1 MRSRFLFFVTV
12 IFLVASCK
20 KNNDAMV
27 TPPPPPVTPVDSSGT
42 LKSASSFPI
51 GMAID
56 YTLFKNNL
64 AYRNIVATE
73 ADQVTFGYQ
82 MKHGAIVRDDGSF
95 DYSKSDELLNLAMGA
110 GLQVYGHTLVWHQNQ
125 NGNYLR
131 SLTVGNSS

>member
-1 MRSRFLFFVTV
+1 
-12 IFLVASCK
+12 
-20 KNNDAMV
+20 
-27 TPPPPPVTPVDSSGT
+27 SSGT

-131 SLTVGNSS
+131 SLTVGNSSGGPNLFSSGDFESGTGNSGTGST